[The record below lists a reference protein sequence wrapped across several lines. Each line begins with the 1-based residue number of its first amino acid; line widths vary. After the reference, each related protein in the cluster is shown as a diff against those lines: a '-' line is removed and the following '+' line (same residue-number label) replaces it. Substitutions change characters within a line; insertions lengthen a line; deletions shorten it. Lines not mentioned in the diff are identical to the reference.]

1 MTHLATT
8 PFGPRAVTAGLLAAH
23 ALAEAEAPL
32 PSADKY
38 TLLDDLR
45 DARAAYAVTD
55 RDLSVLAAL
64 LSFFPSRSLDE
75 GEDLI
80 VFPSNRAL
88 SGRAHGMAESTLRR
102 HLAALVQAGLL
113 LRHDSPNGKR
123 YAARG
128 RDGAVAYAY
137 GFSFRPLLVKAVEIA
152 EAAKQ
157 ARAAADELRRLRA
170 EAVVALRDAGKLLE
184 YGQEKTPGAQWDAAE
199 DGVRLARRKMRR
211 RLDRATLE
219 ALHGEIIALSSDIRA
234 KLAEPNALPKNTE
247 KVSGNAVETER
258 HHQNSKTDP
267 SDSELCHED
276 GEEAGKVLNEGQ
288 PVLPL
293 PLVCKACPDVAL
305 YAEGEIRHWHHLLN
319 AADRVRPMMG
329 ISADAWR
336 EAKGVMGPEHAAI
349 TIAAMLQRVD
359 HIHNP
364 GGYLRSLSRRA
375 ETSAF
380 SPGPMVMALLKAA

>member
-75 GEDLI
+75 GADLI
-80 VFPSNRAL
+80 VFPSNKAL
-88 SGRAHGMAESTLRR
+88 SSRAHGMAESTLRR
-102 HLAALVQAGLL
+102 HLAALVHAGLL

-137 GFSFRPLLVKAVEIA
+137 GFSLRPLLVRAVEIA
-152 EAAKQ
+152 EAADR
-157 ARAAADELRRLRA
+157 ARAAADDVRRLRA
-170 EAVVALRDAGKLLE
+170 EAVVALRDAAKLLE
-184 YGQEKTPGAQWDAAE
+184 YGQETAPGGQWDAVD

-211 RLDRATLE
+211 RLDGAELE
-219 ALHGEIIALSSDIRA
+219 ALHEEILALSSDIRGRLSGLGA
-234 KLAEPNALPKNTE
+234 STSNTQE
-247 KVSGNAVETER
+247 MSGNAVENER
-258 HHQNSKTDP
+258 HHQNSKTNL
-267 SDSELCHED
+267 SDSELCHEN
-276 GEEAGKVLNEGQ
+276 GEEADAAPEEEA

-336 EAKGVMGPEHAAI
+336 EAKGAMGPERAAI

-364 GGYLRSLSRRA
+364 GGYLRSLSRQA
-375 ETSAF
+375 EASAF